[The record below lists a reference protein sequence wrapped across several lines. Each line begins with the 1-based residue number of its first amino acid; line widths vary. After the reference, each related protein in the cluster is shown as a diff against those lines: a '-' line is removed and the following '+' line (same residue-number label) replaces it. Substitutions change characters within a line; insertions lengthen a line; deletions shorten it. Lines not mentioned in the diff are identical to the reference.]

1 MHWQNENK
9 PWTMHGDEA
18 KYQCYIT
25 SKFNARWH
33 TAKWIERILA
43 EGMGRLY
50 KCRWREKE
58 ACRKGLPPVFSRVFW
73 LSSHPTQTKGI
84 HVVVYVLENKRMF
97 NIIFIQ
103 NTSDHKYCKWQIY
116 CPPYTYY
123 HYNILQYMVYY
134 KKSINSDVKHQNL
147 NVFFVWLFCFDILK
161 TSSPRYF
168 VVIKIRRAKTTIR
181 KA

>member
-1 MHWQNENK
+1 MN
-9 PWTMHGDEA
+9 GDEA

-50 KCRWREKE
+50 KCRWREEE

-116 CPPYTYY
+116 CPPYTYLP
-123 HYNILQYMVYY
+123 LQHITVHGLLQKIY
-134 KKSINSDVKHQNL
+134 KFWCKTPKFECFLRLAV
-147 NVFFVWLFCFDILK
+147 LFWY
-161 TSSPRYF
+161 S
-168 VVIKIRRAKTTIR
+168 
-181 KA
+181 